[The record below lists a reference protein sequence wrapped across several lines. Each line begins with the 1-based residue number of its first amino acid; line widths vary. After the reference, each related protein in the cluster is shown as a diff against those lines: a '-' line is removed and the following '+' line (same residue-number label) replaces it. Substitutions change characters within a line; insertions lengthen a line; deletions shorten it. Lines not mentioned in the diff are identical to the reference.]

1 MKTTLNKSNEAPTF
15 FPKKTVFTV
24 FLFLYVKT
32 NLGDKHKFFLLI
44 KKRLKQNKLNLARLS

>member
-24 FLFLYVKT
+24 FLFLCVKI
-32 NLGDKHKFFLLI
+32 NLGDKHKILFF
-44 KKRLKQNKLNLARLS
+44 

>member
-32 NLGDKHKFFLLI
+32 NLGDKHKFFFF
-44 KKRLKQNKLNLARLS
+44 N